1 MPPVTTALIVA
12 NVAIFLLQGIAPQIV
27 VPFAL

>member
-1 MPPVTTALIVA
+1 MPPATTALIIA
-12 NVAIFLLQGIAPQIV
+12 NVAIFLLQGLAPQLI